1 MPGSLSLADM
11 SVASEPIQTRVQITA
26 HTLRIDR
33 WWLQPVLTQ
42 FGLLAFVIYS
52 TWVAFQKADYYT
64 ERSARLA
71 RANNPPP
78 ARQCRLTADGV

>member
-1 MPGSLSLADM
+1 M

-42 FGLLAFVIYS
+42 VGLLAFVIYS
-52 TWVAFQKADYYT
+52 TWVAFQNADHYT
-64 ERSARLA
+64 
-71 RANNPPP
+71 
-78 ARQCRLTADGV
+78 V

>member
-1 MPGSLSLADM
+1 M
-11 SVASEPIQTRVQITA
+11 SVAYESTRTRLPITA
-26 HTLRIDR
+26 RTLRIDR

-52 TWVAFQKADYYT
+52 IWVAFQNADYYT
-64 ERSARLA
+64 EPSARLA
-71 RANNPPP
+71 RTNNPPP

>member
-1 MPGSLSLADM
+1 M

-52 TWVAFQKADYYT
+52 TWVAFQNADYYT
-64 ERSARLA
+64 
-71 RANNPPP
+71 
-78 ARQCRLTADGV
+78 V